1 MKDSGVRRRR
11 ILVAD
16 DSPLFR
22 DLESLFLARS
32 GEVVTSADG
41 ELALQYAR
49 SERPAVV
56 VADLHMP
63 GMPGDALC
71 RAIKSDPDLCD
82 TPVILVTGGAEPLEH
97 ERAVR
102 AGADDVVAKPI
113 NRITLIQAVNRLLRT
128 RRPGLTRV
136 TLETPVR
143 MRRGDADGYGTARN
157 VSRGGM
163 FVQAAAPPPPDTEL
177 ELHFALP
184 NCKAEIAPTAKVVW
198 RREHAGG
205 SAPGMGLQFL
215 RLDPASADR
224 IDAFVY
230 QNASPEPAERP
241 SPRSPR

>member
-1 MKDSGVRRRR
+1 MLRRK

-32 GEVVTSADG
+32 GEVITSCDG
-41 ELALQYAR
+41 ELALLAAR
-49 SERPAVV
+49 QERPAIV

-63 GMPGDALC
+63 GMTGDALC
-71 RAIKSDPDLCD
+71 RVIKADNELRD
-82 TPVILVTGGAEPLEH
+82 TPVILVTSGDLPQDH

-102 AGADDVVAKPI
+102 AGADDVIAKPI

-143 MRRGDADGYGTARN
+143 LRRGRDDAFGTARN

-163 FVQAAAPPPPDTEL
+163 FVQATEPLPPDSEV
-177 ELHFALP
+177 ELHFELP
-184 NCKAEIAPTAKVVW
+184 DAASEIAPTAKVVW
-198 RREHAGG
+198 RRNRSDGA
-205 SAPGMGLQFL
+205 APGMGLQFL
-215 RLDPASADR
+215 RLDRDSADR
-224 IDAFVY
+224 IDDFVY
-230 QNASPEPAERP
+230 QYAAPEAPRRPAR
-241 SPRSPR
+241 RSTGS

>member
-1 MKDSGVRRRR
+1 MTPRGPRRRK

-32 GEVVTSADG
+32 GEVVTAGDG
-41 ELALQYAR
+41 EAALQTIR
-49 SERPAVV
+49 SEHPAVV

-63 GMPGDALC
+63 GLPGDALC
-71 RAIKSDPDLCD
+71 RTLKTDPELCD
-82 TPVILVTGGAEPLEH
+82 TPVILVTGGDQPGEH

-102 AGADDVVAKPI
+102 AGADDVIAKPI

-136 TLETPVR
+136 TLETSVR
-143 MRRGDADGYGTARN
+143 LRRGAEDGYGTSRN

-163 FVQAAAPPPPDTEL
+163 FVQAAEPLPPETEV

-184 NCKAEIAPTAKVVW
+184 DSGDEMAPTAKVVW
-198 RREHAGG
+198 RREPAGG
-205 SAPGMGLQFL
+205 QAPGMGLQFL
-215 RLDPASADR
+215 RLDRDSADR
-224 IDAFVY
+224 IDEFVY
-230 QNASPEPAERP
+230 QHAPPEPRTRNAR
-241 SPRSPR
+241 